1 MKKIM
6 ISSVAAF
13 ALLAGFAGSAS
24 AVSATEIYTP
34 ATGFLK
40 YGSGMGAKVS
50 QMSNVMAAQKALNVC
65 TNSSL
70 VVDGKFGKNTTGVFK
85 SFQASKGI
93 AQDGV
98 IGPVTA
104 GKLADCSVGT
114 TGDTS
119 TGSSSTLSGGAGD
132 LQDVRELSTYSNEK
146 VKEGQNDAKV
156 LAFEIEADNGS
167 DLLISNVRLSLEQT
181 GAGSKRMNKYIDG
194 VKVWQD
200 SKEVGSADTSDFSE
214 SSDVYSRSINL
225 SNAVVKDGEKSKFY
239 VSVDAIS
246 NIDSNDLGEDWDVTL
261 DSIRFK
267 DASGAII
274 TDSVTGDLTSG
285 VTKSFSFED
294 LTTSGDLELKVTKGT
309 NSPIAQVV
317 EADSVSDTNDVTLV
331 EAKIKASGTDMAID
345 EIKFDVTPTGANS
358 NEIVK
363 AYKLMVDGKEIDS
376 VDSPSIAS
384 TVTAYVT
391 FTDLED
397 DFMIDMDDTVTVKL
411 VADINDFETNFGNGD
426 SILASLKTSGGT
438 EFSVEDENGDDVDA
452 SDWTGSAVGETQT
465 FFEDGIMVKL
475 VSTSAVKTA
484 GDAAA
489 TVPESDSGLFTI
501 TFDVTAFGSDVY
513 VDKSAPLTNGG
524 SGESDID
531 VTGTGTP
538 VAEITSSTG
547 ADEGTNG
554 YLVEEG
560 TTERFVVSTN
570 VLATATGFFNVKL
583 GSIAYALTD
592 ADATTYY
599 TSDLGDFKTTSL
611 SLTDR

>member
-34 ATGFLK
+34 STGFLK

-85 SFQASKGI
+85 AFQASKGI

-119 TGSSSTLSGGAGD
+119 TGSSSTLSGGMGD
-132 LQDVRELSTYSNEK
+132 LQDVNVLSTYSNEK
-146 VKEGQNDAKV
+146 VKEGQSDAKV

-167 DLLISNVRLSLEQT
+167 DLLISNVRLSFEQT
-181 GAGSKRMNKYIDG
+181 GSGSKRMNKYIDG
-194 VKVWQD
+194 VKVWQG

-214 SSDVYSRSINL
+214 NSDVYSRAINL

-246 NIDSNDLGEDWDVTL
+246 NIDSNDLGEDWDVTV

-274 TDSVTGDLTSG
+274 TDSSTGDLG
-285 VTKSFSFED
+285 NGKSFSFED
-294 LTTSGDLELKVTKGT
+294 LTTSGDLELKVSKGT

-317 EADSVSDTNDVTLV
+317 EADSVSDTPDVTLV
-331 EAKIKASGTDMAID
+331 EAKIKASGSDMAID

-363 AYKLMVDGKEIDS
+363 EYKLMVDGKEIDS

-384 TVTAYVT
+384 TVTGYVT
-391 FTDLED
+391 FTDLKD
-397 DFMIDMDDTVTVKL
+397 DFMIDKDDTVTVKL
-411 VADINDFETNFGNGD
+411 VADINDFESPFGNGD
-426 SILASLKTSGGT
+426 SIVASLKTSTSGA
-438 EFSVEDENGDDVDA
+438 FSVEDENGDDVSN
-452 SDWTGSAVGETQT
+452 SDWTGSAVGEAQT

-484 GDAAA
+484 GDAQA
-489 TVPESDSGLFTI
+489 PESDSGLFTI

-513 VDKSAPLTNGG
+513 VDKSAPDTTGG

-531 VTGTGTP
+531 VTGTGT
-538 VAEITSSTG
+538 VTSEITSSTG

-570 VLATATGFFNVKL
+570 ILATATGFFNVKL

-592 ADATTYY
+592 ANATDYY

-611 SLTDR
+611 NLTNR